1 MSRAPTGSKSSATT
15 EFSFR
20 KHNALSSFSIAH
32 DFSTLMFFCC
42 DMTAAS
48 MSAFIPT
55 ILTELGWKAKMAQA
69 MSIPVWLAGM
79 VFQLSGAFLSGKSGW
94 RFPFIMGGILLVLVG
109 WSINIAY
116 SQGHAVSAA
125 VRYFSL
131 FCMSGG
137 TFIQMTMT
145 TAWLAN
151 NLRGRASLAVGTAII
166 LGIGNCANFVSS
178 NVFIK
183 KEAPYYPTAFRTGLG
198 ITIAGAV
205 FCMTYVGLLWRHNQK
220 LDKKR
225 SEVGGIDDHKEYRYQ
240 Y

>member
-1 MSRAPTGSKSSATT
+1 MVAQLRHP
-15 EFSFR
+15 
-20 KHNALSSFSIAH
+20 LLIAH
-32 DFSTLMFFCC
+32 STLMFFCC

-55 ILTELGWKAKMAQA
+55 ILTELGWKAATAQA

-79 VFQLSGAFLSGKSGW
+79 VFQILGAFLAGRTGR
-94 RFPFIMGGILLVLVG
+94 RFPFILAGILCVLLG
-109 WSINIAY
+109 WVINIAY
-116 SQGHAVSAA
+116 SEGLRVSAA

-131 FCMSGG
+131 FCMSAG

-151 NLRGRASLAVGTAII
+151 NLRGRSSLAVGTAVI

-183 KEAPYYPTAFRTGLG
+183 KETPYYPTAFRTGLA
-198 ITIAGAV
+198 ITLLGAV
-205 FCMTYVGLLWRHNQK
+205 ICMVYVGLLWWHNQK
-220 LDKKR
+220 LAKKR
-225 SEVGGIDDHKEYRYQ
+225 NEVGGEDDHKEYMYQ
-240 Y
+240 F